1 MLLLMLL
8 LMLMSSF
15 DAWGDG
21 GRWGAGQ
28 RLRSGAF
35 APDCPVVIFVSACG
49 ASFRFPRAYRLP
61 APHRPPSP
69 HAPSMEISRQLGRV
83 VCLGYLPT
91 AGCDGRSCRA
101 RPRPAARAAFWGL
114 RVVMIGRVWGGL
126 RVVMVGRVWGA
137 VSVRSRCRTR
147 GPSSGWLNI
156 HAPGRRCSVALRR
169 AHSLR
174 STTRCGARVLCDRGS
189 PRNGA

>member
-1 MLLLMLL
+1 MGLDLGSL
-8 LMLMSSF
+8 
-15 DAWGDG
+15 GVVCRG
-21 GRWGAGQ
+21 GGFGSLGALCVGGLGCAGQ

-114 RVVMIGRVWGGL
+114 RVVM
-126 RVVMVGRVWGA
+126 VGRVWGVVA
-137 VSVRSRCRTR
+137 LRSRCRTR
-147 GPSSGWLNI
+147 GPASGWLNI

-174 STTRCGARVLCDRGS
+174 STTPCGARVLCDRGS
-189 PRNGA
+189 PRNVA